1 MKMLIKCLPIAA
13 IMATV
18 FQTAIAQATPA
29 SNSDRSGTTARIL
42 RPVQDKFGCLP
53 LIPTDQPGF
62 DRYEIANAISN
73 CANRIS
79 ELTAAGTG
87 SLPSQTD
94 LQTLQVLK
102 TEFAAEIAEHRP
114 RQPLVRP
121 IESWTIPTLK
131 TLGQRYG
138 CPSLGTQMRNP
149 PDLRTERYDIA
160 ATIQVCI
167 DRTDKRQVTMQK
179 ADAANFQ
186 AVQTEFAGELVK
198 LRSGGFCDFP

>member
-1 MKMLIKCLPIAA
+1 MLITCLPIAV

-18 FQTAIAQATPA
+18 LQTTIAQATPA
-29 SNSDRSGTTARIL
+29 SNPDRAGTAARIL

-62 DRYEIANAISN
+62 DRYEIAFAISN

-87 SLPSQTD
+87 SLPSQID

-102 TEFAAEIAEHRP
+102 TEFAAELAEHQP
-114 RQPLVRP
+114 RKPLVRP
-121 IESWTIPTLK
+121 IESWIIPTLK
-131 TLGQRYG
+131 TLGQRYS
-138 CPSLGTQMRNP
+138 CPSLGTQVRNP

-167 DRTDKRQVTMQK
+167 DRTDKRHVTMQK

-186 AVQTEFAGELVK
+186 AVQTEFAVELVK
-198 LRSGGFCDFP
+198 LRSGGFCDSP

>member
-1 MKMLIKCLPIAA
+1 MKTPIKILSAVAIATTVLQ
-13 IMATV
+13 AT
-18 FQTAIAQATPA
+18 IAQATPA
-29 SNSDRSGTTARIL
+29 SNPNRSVTAARIL

-53 LIPTDQPGF
+53 LIPTDQPGL

-87 SLPSQTD
+87 SLPSQID

-114 RQPLVRP
+114 RQQLVRP
-121 IESWTIPTLK
+121 IESWIIPTLK

-198 LRSGGFCDFP
+198 LRSGGFCDSP